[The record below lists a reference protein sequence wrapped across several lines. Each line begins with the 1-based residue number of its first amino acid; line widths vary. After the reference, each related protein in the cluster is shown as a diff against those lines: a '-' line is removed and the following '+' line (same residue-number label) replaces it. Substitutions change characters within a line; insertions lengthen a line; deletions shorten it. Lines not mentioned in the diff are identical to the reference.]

1 MASKKLNLGLI
12 EESVNKYDKK
22 EKVQLS
28 DDVHVFVYP
37 YFSPSR
43 LTKMLTGLISDPQ
56 EAKEAGIKS
65 FKDINQVQWAF
76 FSLIKEFTDLGI
88 PNDIKNKVKW
98 YLKLV
103 DSEYFPLIINSFPK
117 ESLEKL
123 GKATVMLQQ
132 NIDELS
138 KKSQEE
144 ANNLIL
150 QKVEEIEGSAAPQ

>member
-1 MASKKLNLGLI
+1 M
-12 EESVNKYDKK
+12 
-22 EKVQLS
+22 
-28 DDVHVFVYP
+28 YP
-37 YFSPSR
+37 
-43 LTKMLTGLISDPQ
+43 IH
-56 EAKEAGIKS
+56 
-65 FKDINQVQWAF
+65 
-76 FSLIKEFTDLGI
+76 
-88 PNDIKNKVKW
+88 
-98 YLKLV
+98 
-103 DSEYFPLIINSFPK
+103 SFPK